1 MKKRRHEVKKGMN
14 RNEYLSIQRLITICE
29 GMEEP
34 RRESGNYQ
42 HELTDIFVIILVA
55 IICGCEGWDE
65 IWDYAQSNG
74 EWFSSFLSLANGIP
88 SEATLRR
95 VFSMLKPEGV
105 EKVYREWILPYVG
118 SCMNKQISIDG
129 KTVCGVAR
137 ASGEESRLHVVSA
150 WVKEDGVSFGQIR
163 TEEKSNEITAIPQLL
178 DSLDVKGGTV
188 TIDAMGCQKAIADK
202 IVACK
207 ANYVLA
213 VKGNQPTLMNE
224 MKEYFAWAQT
234 DEVERKRLSIC
245 TEEEDSRD
253 RRVSRCIT
261 VSNDISW
268 FEDKTLWKEL
278 RTFIRVEQTTVKAS
292 GTTKEERYY
301 ISNLERDALVFAN
314 LTRQHW
320 AIENCL
326 HWMLDATFHEDDSL
340 IYSGHA
346 PENLSVLRKIAMT
359 MLKKA
364 GQPKVSIRR
373 KQRLASYNRDFLQKI
388 LRLS

>member
-1 MKKRRHEVKKGMN
+1 MGGGNKIKKG
-14 RNEYLSIQRLITICE
+14 EYLTIQRLITICE
-29 GMEEP
+29 GLEEP

-42 HELTDIFVIILVA
+42 HELTDIFVIVLIG

-65 IWDYAQSNG
+65 IWDYGQSNE
-74 EWFSSFLSLANGIP
+74 EWLGTFLSLENGLP

-95 VFSMLKPEGV
+95 VFATLKPECV

-129 KTVCGVAR
+129 KTICGVAR
-137 ASGEESRLHVVSA
+137 ASVEESRLHVVSA

-178 DSLDVKGGTV
+178 EGLDVEGGTV

-213 VKGNQPTLMNE
+213 VKGNQPTLMEE
-224 MKEYFAWAQT
+224 MQEYFKWAET
-234 DEVERKRLSIC
+234 DEVERKHLAIC
-245 TEEEDSRD
+245 TEDEDSRD
-253 RRVSRCIT
+253 RRVFRCIT
-261 VSNDISW
+261 VSNDIAW
-268 FEDKTLWKEL
+268 FEDKAAWKEL
-278 RTFIRVEQTTVKAS
+278 RTFIRVEQTTIRAS
-292 GTTKEERYY
+292 GTTKEDRYY
-301 ISNLERDALVFAN
+301 ISNLERDAPVFAN
-314 LTRQHW
+314 LIRRHW

-326 HWMLDATFHEDDSL
+326 HWMLDATFHEDSSL

-346 PENLSVLRKIAMT
+346 PENLSVVRKIAMT

-364 GQPKVSIRR
+364 GLPKLSIR
-373 KQRLASYNRDFLQKI
+373 KKEAVKI
-388 LRLS
+388 SV